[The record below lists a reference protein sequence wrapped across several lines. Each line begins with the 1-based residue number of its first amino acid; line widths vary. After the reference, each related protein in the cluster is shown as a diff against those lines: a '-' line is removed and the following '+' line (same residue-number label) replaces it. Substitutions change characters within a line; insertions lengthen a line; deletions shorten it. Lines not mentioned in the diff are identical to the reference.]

1 MPPPIRSLR
10 YLERYAHIGAPMAD
24 WRREAGDG
32 FAAIAPLLKET
43 DRLARR
49 WSRPGKPAM
58 RIVEHEGGRA
68 VAVCDEEFDNSIE
81 LAHTDRL
88 MWRPSELELRA
99 RFCGV
104 LGLRASRE
112 PAAPLPGLL
121 KVGDWAPRPAVTVCV
136 TLAVA
141 STADHFARLVLEVA
155 TSALKPTLVLSLT
168 RAMWSARNDAVV
180 ARGTMVIV
188 PLDEV
193 LDEIGGTWQPLAA
206 WEEYAGALLA
216 SLPANPSLS
225 ADTNADIGEQ
235 VRLLNE
241 MQRHVIVAL
250 AEKRM
255 IGVDAR
261 NPPGQTRLATWA
273 GYGCDATFKG
283 ALSSLVKARL
293 LGNGR
298 HHGRRGGYFLT
309 AAGKQAA
316 DFVAKS

>member
-1 MPPPIRSLR
+1 
-10 YLERYAHIGAPMAD
+10 MAD

-32 FAAIAPLLKET
+32 FAAIASLLKET
-43 DRLARR
+43 DRLAHR

-58 RIVEHEGGRA
+58 RIVEHEHGHA
-68 VAVCDEEFDNSIE
+68 VAVCDNELEDPVE
-81 LAHTDRL
+81 LAHADRVL
-88 MWRPSELELRA
+88 RRPCELALRA
-99 RFCGV
+99 RLCSV
-104 LGLRASRE
+104 LGFRISRE
-112 PAAPLPGLL
+112 PVAPLPGLL
-121 KVGDWAPRPAVTVCV
+121 AVGEWTPRPPLSVGV

-141 STADHFARLVLEVA
+141 STADHFARLVLEAA

-168 RAMWSARNDAVV
+168 RAMWSARSDAVV
-180 ARGTMVIV
+180 PRGTMVIV

-193 LDEIGGTWQPLAA
+193 LDESGGTWRPLAA
-206 WEEYAGALLA
+206 RENYAGALLA
-216 SLPANPSLS
+216 SLPVNPSLS
-225 ADTNADIGEQ
+225 ADRNADIGEQ

-309 AAGKQAA
+309 AVGKQAA
-316 DFVAKS
+316 DLVAKS